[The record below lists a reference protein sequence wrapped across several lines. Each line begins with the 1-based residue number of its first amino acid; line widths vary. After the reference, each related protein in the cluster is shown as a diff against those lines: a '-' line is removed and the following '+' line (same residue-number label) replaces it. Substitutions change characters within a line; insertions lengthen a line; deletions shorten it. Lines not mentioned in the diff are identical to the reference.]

1 MKSGDGPRQS
11 NPQKRNMP
19 KIRVGMI
26 SYDHIHAE
34 FRSRALKE
42 MANDVEIVAVADSD
56 EARVC
61 EAQRKFG
68 GSLYRD
74 YRELLERSDLD
85 LVFIHS
91 GNNEHKAMVLD
102 TVSAGKALF
111 CEKPLATNAADA
123 LEMTRAVESA
133 GLRNTVGF
141 CSRYIPEAERAKQ
154 IIDEGLL
161 GKIISVQAV
170 IGLAGIREIG
180 CPGYMADWMEDPI
193 RGGGGA
199 LIDEGSHAFDLLHWF
214 VGDLE
219 AVCSATA
226 KTAKPALG
234 VEDNAMTLVRFEGG
248 ALGSLS
254 TLWSLNIDIG
264 MRSTLQ
270 LFGTDGTLFVDLTTK
285 APGLCLYSESTEDKA
300 LQGWTSP
307 HIKPGDTEPHDY
319 LSWPTHVQ
327 HYKREVTD
335 VVKRFQSGEPFR
347 TTFRD
352 ALKVARVIEAAYRS
366 ARANR
371 FVSIEK

>member
-1 MKSGDGPRQS
+1 MSRT
-11 NPQKRNMP
+11 
-19 KIRVGMI
+19 KIGMI
-26 SYDHIHAE
+26 GYDHIHAE

-42 MANDVEIVAVADSD
+42 MAEEGEIVAIADSD
-56 EARVC
+56 EERGAN
-61 EAQRKFG
+61 AQQKFG
-68 GSLYRD
+68 GGLYRD
-74 YRELLERSDLD
+74 YRGLLEQQDVE

-102 TVSAGKALF
+102 AVSAGKALF

-123 LEMTRAVESA
+123 LEMTCAVESA

-154 IIDEGLL
+154 IIDGGLL
-161 GKIISVQAV
+161 GKIITVQAM
-170 IGLAGIREIG
+170 IGLAWIREIG

-219 AVCSATA
+219 SVCSATA
-226 KTAKPALG
+226 RTAKPALR
-234 VEDNAMTLVRFEGG
+234 VEDNAMTLLRFEGG

-270 LFGTDGTLFVDLTTK
+270 LFGTNGTLFVDLTTK
-285 APGLCLYSESTEDKA
+285 SPGLCLYSESAADKT

-327 HYKREVTD
+327 HYKREGTD

>member
-1 MKSGDGPRQS
+1 MPR
-11 NPQKRNMP
+11 
-19 KIRVGMI
+19 IRVGMI
-26 SYDHIHAE
+26 SYDHVHAE

-42 MANDVEIVAVADSD
+42 MTDDVEIVAVADHD
-56 EARVC
+56 ESRAS

-68 GSLYRD
+68 GRPYRD
-74 YRELLERSDLD
+74 YRELLQRNDLD

-91 GNNEHKAMVLD
+91 ANNEHKAMVLD

-111 CEKPLATNAADA
+111 CEKPLATSARDA

-154 IIDEGLL
+154 IIDRGSL
-161 GKIISVQAV
+161 GQIISVQAV

-180 CPGYMADWMEDPI
+180 CPGHMADWMEDPN

-214 VGDLE
+214 VGDVE
-219 AVCSATA
+219 AVCGATA
-226 KTAKPALG
+226 NIAKPAIA
-234 VEDNAMTLVRFEGG
+234 VEDSAMTLVRFKGG

-270 LFGTDGTLFVDLTTK
+270 LFGTNGTLFVDLTTK
-285 APGLCLYSESTEDKA
+285 APGLSLYSEDAEDKA

-307 HIKPGDTEPHDY
+307 HLKPGETEPHDC

-335 VVKRFQSGEPFR
+335 IVKRFQTGEPFR

-352 ALKVARVIEAAYRS
+352 ALKVARVTEAAYQS
-366 ARANR
+366 ARENR
-371 FVSIEK
+371 FVSVEKQE

>member
-1 MKSGDGPRQS
+1 M
-11 NPQKRNMP
+11 
-19 KIRVGMI
+19 RVGMI
-26 SYDHIHAE
+26 SYEHIHAE

-42 MANDVEIVAVADSD
+42 MSNDVEIVAVADSD
-56 EARVC
+56 ERRAA

-68 GSLYRD
+68 GRLYRD
-74 YRELLERSDLD
+74 YRELLQQKDVD
-85 LVFIHS
+85 FVFIHS
-91 GNNEHKAMVLD
+91 GNSDHKSMVVD
-102 TVSAGKALF
+102 TAHAGKALF

-123 LEMTRAVESA
+123 LEMMRTVESA

-141 CSRYIPEAERAKQ
+141 CSRYIPEAERAKR

-180 CPGYMADWMEDPI
+180 CPEYMADWMEDPV

-214 VGDLE
+214 VGDVE
-219 AVCSATA
+219 AVCSATRNA
-226 KTAKPALG
+226 AKPALS
-234 VEDNAMTLVRFEGG
+234 VEDNAMTLIRFEGG

-254 TLWSLNIDIG
+254 TLWSLKIDIG

-270 LFGTDGTLFVDLTTK
+270 LFGTEGTLFVELTTK
-285 APGLCLYSESTEDKA
+285 TPCLSLYSENADSKA

-307 HIKPGDTEPHDY
+307 HIKPGETEPHDY

-335 VVKRFQSGEPFR
+335 IVTRYRSGKPFR

-352 ALKVARVIEAAYRS
+352 ALKVARVTDAAYRS
-366 ARANR
+366 AHENC
-371 FVSIEK
+371 FVSIDK

>member
-1 MKSGDGPRQS
+1 
-11 NPQKRNMP
+11 
-19 KIRVGMI
+19 MI

-42 MANDVEIVAVADSD
+42 MADDVDIVAVSDSD
-56 EARVC
+56 ERRVA

-68 GSLYRD
+68 GTSYRD
-74 YRELLERSDLD
+74 YRELLQRNDLD
-85 LVFIHS
+85 MVFVHS
-91 GNNEHKAMVLD
+91 GNNEHKAMVLEA
-102 TVSAGKALF
+102 VHAGKAIF

-133 GLRNTVGF
+133 GLPNTVGF

-154 IIDEGLL
+154 IIDQGLL

-193 RGGGGA
+193 RSGGGA

-219 AVCSATA
+219 SVCSATA
-226 KTAKPALG
+226 KTAKPALD
-234 VEDNAMTLVRFEGG
+234 VEDNAMTLVRFEDG

-270 LFGTDGTLFVDLTTK
+270 LFGVNGTLFVDLTTK
-285 APGLCLYSESTEDKA
+285 APGLCLYSERAEEQT
-300 LQGWTSP
+300 LQGWSSP
-307 HIKPGDTEPHDY
+307 HIKPGLSEPHGY
-319 LSWPTHVQ
+319 LSWPTHMQ

-347 TTFRD
+347 TTFSD
-352 ALKVARVIEAAYRS
+352 ALKVARVTDAAYRS
-366 ARANR
+366 ARENR

>member
-1 MKSGDGPRQS
+1 MVRGKELSPLK
-11 NPQKRNMP
+11 KRNMS

-26 SYDHIHAE
+26 SFDHIHAE

-42 MANDVEIVAVADSD
+42 MADEVEIVALADRD
-56 EARVC
+56 EARVS

-68 GSLYRD
+68 GSSYHD

-91 GNNEHKAMVLD
+91 RNDQHKAMVLD
-102 TVSAGKALF
+102 TVRSGKALF

-123 LEMTRAVESA
+123 LEMTCAVEA
-133 GLRNTVGF
+133 ARLRNTVGF

-154 IIDEGLL
+154 IIDQGLL

-180 CPGYMADWMEDPI
+180 CPGYMADWMEDPTY
-193 RGGGGA
+193 GGGGA
-199 LIDEGSHAFDLLHWF
+199 LIDEGAHAFDLLHWF
-214 VGDLE
+214 VGDVE

-226 KTAKPALG
+226 KTAKVALG

-270 LFGTDGTLFVDLTTK
+270 LFGTNGTLFVDLTTK
-285 APGLCLYSESTEDKA
+285 APGLCLYSESAKDKT

-307 HIKPGDTEPHDY
+307 YLKPGDTEPHDY
-319 LSWPTHVQ
+319 LSWPIHVQ

-335 VVKRFQSGEPFR
+335 VIRRFQSGEPFR

-352 ALKVARVIEAAYRS
+352 GLKVARVTEAAYRS
-366 ARANR
+366 ARENC